1 MRNKRKKDKVL
12 RIFVVLIILIIGI
25 YFGYNK
31 LLNNHN
37 NISSDSKVNVDD
49 NNHSTSISL
58 IMAGDNLINDKLY
71 NAAKKGDGSYDF
83 KSMYSYIKDIVKN
96 YDLAYYNQET
106 ILGGSEIG
114 VSSYPAFNSPY
125 EVGDATIDTGFNL
138 VSLATNHTLDRG
150 EKAIINS
157 LNYWNNKSNVL
168 TSGSYLS
175 NDDRNKVNIKEVNN
189 ITYTM
194 LNYTYG
200 TNGIKVPEGK
210 EYLVNIWP
218 CTGNNPDNDTKYQEY
233 KEVVKEDILRVRD
246 KVDLLIVAMHFGVE
260 YTHVPTNYQIDMAEF
275 LSSLGVDIIIGTHP
289 HVIMPITY
297 INDTLVIYSLGNF
310 LSAQDTNNDYNTTV
324 GLLSSI
330 KITKNIDKDNNSSIK
345 LISKI
350 LEKHNILY
358 DSSNLGKDAL
368 DRIRKGDKY
377 DLILLDED
385 MPYLSWNV
393 IMKKLKNIKGFKI
406 PVIILTKNDGMNN
419 IKEYKDVGITDYILK
434 PIDKDY
440 LMNKISKYLK

>member
-12 RIFVVLIILIIGI
+12 RIFIVLIILIIGI

-175 NDDRNKVNIKEVNN
+175 NDDRNKINIKEVNN

-233 KEVVKEDILRVRD
+233 KEVVKKDILRVRD

-310 LSAQDTNNDYNTTV
+310 LSAQDTNNDYSTTV

-330 KITKNIDKDNNSSIK
+330 KITKNIDKDNNFSIK
-345 LISKI
+345 LSDLNNELIYTTNKDGYKI
-350 LEKHNILY
+350 IPF
-358 DSSNLGKDAL
+358 SNPD
-368 DRIRKGDKY
+368 I
-377 DLILLDED
+377 
-385 MPYLSWNV
+385 
-393 IMKKLKNIKGFKI
+393 
-406 PVIILTKNDGMNN
+406 
-419 IKEYKDVGITDYILK
+419 
-434 PIDKDY
+434 KDY
-440 LMNKISKYLK
+440 LNDYERVYNKYANIVRSIDSSININSLS

>member
-12 RIFVVLIILIIGI
+12 RIFIVLIILIIGI

-71 NAAKKGDGSYDF
+71 NAAKKDDGSYDF

-175 NDDRNKVNIKEVNN
+175 NNDRNKVNIKEVNN

-233 KEVVKEDILRVRD
+233 KEVVKKDILRVRD

-345 LISKI
+345 LSDLNNELIYTTNKDGYKI
-350 LEKHNILY
+350 IPF
-358 DSSNLGKDAL
+358 SNPD
-368 DRIRKGDKY
+368 I
-377 DLILLDED
+377 
-385 MPYLSWNV
+385 
-393 IMKKLKNIKGFKI
+393 
-406 PVIILTKNDGMNN
+406 
-419 IKEYKDVGITDYILK
+419 
-434 PIDKDY
+434 KDY
-440 LMNKISKYLK
+440 LNDYERVYNKYANIVRSIDSSININSLS